1 MDEGWLHRDGYNV
14 SQHSQS
20 SVATSEG
27 APSTI
32 NESGSTTSNAD
43 NDTSGSTTSNADN
56 DTASE
61 MSGGSSKLSLG
72 SSSIPSLIPSSAGVL
87 PVATQQTDAIADGEI
102 QLHLPDFAELES
114 PSKNWGNSPNL
125 MRYNSEL
132 SDVSNVSNVS
142 NVSVSSVELSFV
154 IFIAIFDISIL

>member
-32 NESGSTTSNAD
+32 NE
-43 NDTSGSTTSNADN
+43 SGSTTSNADN

-87 PVATQQTDAIADGEI
+87 PVATQETDAIADGEI

-142 NVSVSSVELSFV
+142 NVSVSSVELS
-154 IFIAIFDISIL
+154 

>member
-32 NESGSTTSNAD
+32 NESGSTTSNADNDTSGSTTSNAD

-142 NVSVSSVELSFV
+142 NVSVSSVELS
-154 IFIAIFDISIL
+154 